1 MEKEF
6 LVIGLMS
13 GTSLDGLDVAACRFR
28 ANNDEWEFS
37 IEKAESVEYDSG
49 LRNQLAEAVYLS
61 GLELSLLDLSLGRF
75 FGESVKSF
83 CGRHQLKPS
92 FVSSHG
98 HTIFHQP
105 DKALTLQI
113 GNPESLSHY
122 AGLPVIA
129 NFRLA
134 DVLKGGQGAPLV
146 PMGERHLFPDF
157 QSFLNL
163 GGIANIAIHSNE
175 TIKGFDV
182 TACNMALN
190 YLAGKRHLPYDANGD
205 IAKSGTLDNDLLEKL
220 NSLPFFSIRGP
231 KSLGFEWFSEQI
243 KPLLDTSPASLEDT
257 MCTFVHHI
265 AWQVNQEIARFSG
278 TGVLKIMATG
288 GGANNHYLINKLN
301 EYGQG
306 KRHFEVPDR
315 IIVEYKEALIFAF
328 LGLRRAL
335 GLSNISHLVTGASS
349 DVSAGSIHGPVSV
362 NFL

>member
-13 GTSLDGLDVAACRFR
+13 GTSLDGLDMAACRFQIK
-28 ANNDEWEFS
+28 NEHWNFS
-37 IEKAESVEYDSG
+37 IEKAESVEYEPG
-49 LRNQLAEAVYLS
+49 LRRQLADAVSLP

-75 FGESVKSF
+75 FGENVKSF
-83 CGRHQLKPS
+83 CQRHQLKPS
-92 FVSSHG
+92 FISSHG

-105 DKALTLQI
+105 DKSLTLQI

-134 DVLKGGQGAPLV
+134 DVLNGGQGAPLV
-146 PMGERHLFPDF
+146 PVGEKYLFPDY
-157 QSFLNL
+157 QLFLNL
-163 GGIANIAIHSNE
+163 GGIANIAAHSNE

-190 YLAGKRHLPYDANGD
+190 YLAGKRDLAYDANGD
-205 IAKSGTLDNDLLEKL
+205 IASSGTLRNDLLEKL
-220 NSLPFFSIRGP
+220 NSLPFFAIRGP

-243 KPLLDTSPASLEDT
+243 LPLLETSRASLEDV
-257 MCTFVHHI
+257 MCTFVHHV
-265 AWQVNQEIARFSG
+265 AWQVNQEIVQFSG
-278 TGVLKIMATG
+278 TAPLKVMATG
-288 GGANNHYLINKLN
+288 GGANNRYLIDMLN

-306 KRHFEVPDR
+306 KRYFEVPDR

-335 GLSNISHLVTGASS
+335 GLFNISHLVTGARS
-349 DVSAGSIHGPVSV
+349 DISAGSIHGPVSL

>member
-13 GTSLDGLDVAACRFR
+13 GTSLDGLDMAACQFKRK
-28 ANNDEWEFS
+28 NDKWQFN
-37 IEKAESVEYDSG
+37 IEKAESVEYEPD
-49 LRNQLAEAVYLS
+49 LRSQLAEAVYLS

-83 CGRHQLKPS
+83 CQRHKLKPS
-92 FVSSHG
+92 FISSHG

-105 DKALTLQI
+105 DKSLTLQI

-122 AGLPVIA
+122 AGLPVVA

-134 DVLKGGQGAPLV
+134 DVLNGGQGAPLV
-146 PMGERHLFPDF
+146 PVGERYLFPDF
-157 QSFLNL
+157 QAFLNL
-163 GGIANIAIHSNE
+163 GGIANIAIHGSE

-190 YLAGKRHLPYDANGD
+190 YLAGKRGLAYDANGD
-205 IAKSGTLDNDLLEKL
+205 IANSGRLINELFEKL

-257 MCTFVHHI
+257 MCTVVHHI
-265 AWQVNQEIARFSG
+265 AWQVNQEIAQFSG
-278 TGVLKIMATG
+278 TGDLKVMATG
-288 GGANNHYLINKLN
+288 GGAHNRYLVSKLN
-301 EYGQG
+301 EYGQH
-306 KRHFEVPDR
+306 KRHFEVPDS